1 MPLKKTSAATLTA
14 VGLFAL
20 TSCGSVLQSDDVEET
35 IASDLEDAGYTEDEF
50 DVDCSGDIDAEVDEQ
65 MTCTVEWEDG
75 AAAESYRI
83 AITEV
88 EDEDV
93 YYDIVPE
100 ELAEEELGG
109 QDED

>member
-1 MPLKKTSAATLTA
+1 MPLKKTAAAALAA

-20 TSCGSVLQSDDVEET
+20 SGCGSVLQSDDVEET
-35 IASDLEDAGYTEDEF
+35 IASDLEDAGYAEDEF

-75 AAAESYRI
+75 SAAESYRI

-88 EDEDV
+88 DDDDV
-93 YYDIVPE
+93 YYDVIPE
-100 ELAEEELGG
+100 EFAEQETGE
-109 QDED
+109 QDAD